1 MRLIEQYDNLKEYFL
16 TFLPTTSSFK
26 ANVEKSKRYERI
38 CESLN
43 VDSTLCYLSFVAY
56 FASDFE
62 SFLTKFQSM
71 KPLIHILY
79 EEMETLLWNVMAK
92 FVKSKYLTNKKDGE
106 KCAVSANELLLVQ
119 TADKNV
125 VKNLKNIDIGTK
137 AKGLFLPSALDIDE
151 NEKKFRSD
159 CLQAYRKTIEYLKSM
174 LPFNSFIQNSAFINP
189 ENRNVNDSLVGISN
203 FASL

>member
-1 MRLIEQYDNLKEYFL
+1 M

-26 ANVEKSKRYERI
+26 VNVGKGKRYERI

-43 VDSTLCYLSFVAY
+43 DESTLCYLSFVAY

-92 FVKSKYLTNKKDGE
+92 FVKSKYLTNKNNGE
-106 KCAVSANELLLVQ
+106 KRALAGNELLLGQ
-119 TADKNV
+119 TADTNV
-125 VKNLKNIDIGTK
+125 VKNLKNIDTGTK
-137 AKGLFLPSALDIDE
+137 AKGLFLASALDIDE

-159 CLQAYRKTIEYLKSM
+159 CLQAYRKTTNYLKNMIPFKFFMRIQHLLIRKTEM
-174 LPFNSFIQNSAFINP
+174 LMAPW
-189 ENRNVNDSLVGISN
+189 
-203 FASL
+203 

>member
-1 MRLIEQYDNLKEYFL
+1 
-16 TFLPTTSSFK
+16 
-26 ANVEKSKRYERI
+26 
-38 CESLN
+38 
-43 VDSTLCYLSFVAY
+43 
-56 FASDFE
+56 
-62 SFLTKFQSM
+62 
-71 KPLIHILY
+71 
-79 EEMETLLWNVMAK
+79 MAK
-92 FVKSKYLTNKKDGE
+92 FVKSKYLTNKKYGE
-106 KCAVSANELLLVQ
+106 KCGVSANELLLVQ

-159 CLQAYRKTIEYLKSM
+159 CLQAYRKTTENLKCM
-174 LPFNSFIQNSAFINP
+174 LPFNSFIQNSVFINP

>member
-1 MRLIEQYDNLKEYFL
+1 
-16 TFLPTTSSFK
+16 
-26 ANVEKSKRYERI
+26 
-38 CESLN
+38 
-43 VDSTLCYLSFVAY
+43 
-56 FASDFE
+56 
-62 SFLTKFQSM
+62 M

-174 LPFNSFIQNSAFINP
+174 LPFNSFIQNSAFINL
-189 ENRNVNDSLVGISN
+189 ENKNFNGSSVGISN
-203 FASL
+203 LAQMITSALPNVLTAVFPKTMILLVKRRVIP